1 MIEFKVEP
9 KIQQIDYLLLLELGP
24 FEIEYRD
31 GWQTWETEIRDM
43 VDRDERH
50 GNVVFGDPS
59 QI

>member
-1 MIEFKVEP
+1 MCGAGGT
-9 KIQQIDYLLLLELGP
+9 LGELIPLWESGAN
-24 FEIEYRD
+24 RD